1 MVHLAY
7 HTSFPH
13 AAFNPFHS
21 LALLDGSPGACSS
34 HGSISSTL
42 QGCTLAVALYTGAG
56 VRYLHVAA
64 SRRGAQP
71 LPASPLA
78 RQQSSENDESNSSA
92 SRFLSPESAAAAPS
106 AGVFAASPAGQRT
119 PVQPPALSLD
129 SPQQQ
134 QQQQRRGSISPVP
147 SSFLRGSPSQQQQ
160 RRHWPQP
167 HPAPQ
172 GRLLASPGSAAG
184 GEELEVQTALVAC
197 AHAYGGARSSS
208 SHFWQQHQRLSSD
221 IAGSSGA
228 MAAVSLT
235 VLPLQLDLESCI
247 FDALRL
253 QGLPPAALADYA
265 AAPVQAGEWQ
275 GQDGLLLLA
284 VLRLVREA
292 APVADQGCVMPAA
305 AATSCTQAEKRGQ
318 HAPHRSACALLHAAA
333 PDGTARLVEW
343 LEPPYPWH
351 DDLSTFLVQQTA
363 FAGAVRGGQAAGHPP
378 GCLWASTHAQGSWS
392 RASCCHLLRP
402 PSPHAGLAF
411 EKAPA
416 FFADFLAR
424 CYGSGLLPRDRLP
437 VVLTN
442 RSVLGSGSS
451 LSHIVHPWLPQAVLG
466 WGAARM

>member
-247 FDALRL
+247 FDALHL

-275 GQDGLLLLA
+275 
-284 VLRLVREA
+284 VLKEYIKTDDIA
-292 APVADQGCVMPAA
+292 
-305 AATSCTQAEKRGQ
+305 S
-318 HAPHRSACALLHAAA
+318 
-333 PDGTARLVEW
+333 
-343 LEPPYPWH
+343 LEVH
-351 DDLSTFLVQQTA
+351 L
-363 FAGAVRGGQAAGHPP
+363 
-378 GCLWASTHAQGSWS
+378 
-392 RASCCHLLRP
+392 RAM
-402 PSPHAGLAF
+402 
-411 EKAPA
+411 
-416 FFADFLAR
+416 
-424 CYGSGLLPRDRLP
+424 
-437 VVLTN
+437 
-442 RSVLGSGSS
+442 
-451 LSHIVHPWLPQAVLG
+451 I
-466 WGAARM
+466 